1 MISFITEGA
10 HRLDGWLR
18 ERLGR
23 SYSAILGAGLVLGII
38 STLHGLGQE
47 VGSGANILKIVG
59 IVLFQLVLL
68 INQLSQFFEY
78 RQERRVR
85 REERRERR
93 AKDSGDRQR

>member
-47 VGSGANILKIVG
+47 VGSGANIL
-59 IVLFQLVLL
+59 
-68 INQLSQFFEY
+68 NQLSQFFEY